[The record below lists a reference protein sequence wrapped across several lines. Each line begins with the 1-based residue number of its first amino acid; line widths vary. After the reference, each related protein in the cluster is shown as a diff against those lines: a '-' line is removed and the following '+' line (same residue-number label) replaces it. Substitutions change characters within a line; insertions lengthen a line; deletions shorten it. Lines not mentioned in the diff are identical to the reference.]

1 MFREAKDEQLS
12 LFDRVVCATA
22 QAKTAV
28 EQSRAKLIG
37 DVVYPN
43 IDERKFSG
51 LFSGVDSRPNIPVRQ
66 YVCALVLKR
75 AYGLSDEV
83 MLELLRCG
91 ALNFQYALHTTND
104 DEQPLSESSLRRFR
118 RRIEAYNKEHNCDL
132 IKEEYTRISR
142 LMAVDMGLIGK
153 DVDTDAGITGGF
165 IVRMDS
171 MEIEAHAKAMSRI
184 EIVYTSTAIILR
196 YLCKKGFENII
207 PEAFSHYFDESD
219 KNKLV
224 YHRSKSDQSEGKKD
238 TRLKECVQ
246 EMCILKSVMEES
258 FSAPLLDAIPE
269 YQVFLRVFDDQTK
282 VDQDGNI
289 VPKDSKEILPSSVQ
303 NPFDETVTYRNKKG
317 AHHGFV
323 LNVAEAV
330 DDNGNG
336 IIIDADI
343 DQNIRSD
350 ASLAEAYMERQP
362 DNGSRQTLIAD
373 GAYNS
378 DQLDKLAE
386 KKNIDIQTT
395 ALTGAEPWDIDADFV
410 LNEEGTAIVSCPCGI
425 VPLRSKYNA
434 KTGLIVATMPNCCCA
449 SCPHVNECNN
459 FINERKKTCRVHLT
473 KKMVKR
479 AKQARSFS
487 TEEGKA
493 NARRRNGVEGIMSVL
508 RRKYHVDQLPVFG
521 LDRYKPWI
529 WATLIAYNLAKYQKY
544 LFAQKRRFAMA

>member
-1 MFREAKDEQLS
+1 MFREAKDDQLS
-12 LFDRVVCATA
+12 LFDRFACSGKQA
-22 QAKTAV
+22 QTAV

-37 DVVYPN
+37 DIVYPN
-43 IDERKFSG
+43 IDERKFAG

-66 YVCALVLKR
+66 YVSALVLKR

-118 RRIEAYNKEHNCDL
+118 RRIEGYNKEHRCDL
-132 IKEEYTRISR
+132 IKEEYTRISM

-153 DVDTDAGITGGF
+153 DVDTETGISGGF

-184 EIVYTSTAIILR
+184 EIVYTSNAIILR

-207 PEAFSHYFDESD
+207 PEAFSHYFDDSD
-219 KNKLV
+219 KNNLV
-224 YHRSKSDQSEGKKD
+224 YHRTKREKAEGKKD
-238 TRLKECVQ
+238 TRLEECIR
-246 EMCILKSVMEES
+246 EMLILKNTMEDS
-258 FSAPLLDAIPE
+258 FSAAVLDTIPE
-269 YQVFLRVFDDQTK
+269 YQVFLRVLDDQTK

-289 VPKDSKEILPSSVQ
+289 VPKGNKEIQPGSVQ
-303 NPFDETVTYRNKKG
+303 NPFDATVTYRNKKG

-323 LNVAEAV
+323 LNVVEAI

-350 ASLAEAYMERQP
+350 ASLAEAYMGRQP
-362 DNGSRQTLIAD
+362 DNGPKQTLTAD

-410 LNEEGTAIVSCPCGI
+410 LNEEGTAIVSCPQGYK
-425 VPLRSKYNA
+425 PLRNKYNP

-449 SCPHVNECNN
+449 NCPHVNECNN

-479 AKQARSFS
+479 AMQARSFS

-521 LDRYKPWI
+521 LDRYKPWM
-529 WATLIAYNLAKYQKY
+529 WTTLIAYNLAKYQKY
-544 LFAQKRRFAMA
+544 FFAKKRRAAMA